1 VVSQDAG
8 EMTIEEE
15 YRQTACGSIP
25 VSDRTRG
32 LLRYFG
38 QRAEQSDPEW
48 AIAIRAVATLKPETV
63 RCYFGAE
70 YLMKFSGK
78 PSDEF
83 EEDSLAA
90 VTGLS
95 LDVVRGAILELAQS
109 KVYRQCGLN

>member
-1 VVSQDAG
+1 
-8 EMTIEEE
+8 MTMQEE
-15 YRQTACGSIP
+15 YLLTACGGIP
-25 VSDRTRG
+25 VTDRTRG

-48 AIAIRAVATLKPETV
+48 AIAIRAAATLKPETV
-63 RCYFGAE
+63 RCYLGAE
-70 YLMKFSGK
+70 YLMNFADK
-78 PSDEF
+78 PIGEF
-83 EEDSLAA
+83 EEDALAA

>member
-1 VVSQDAG
+1 
-8 EMTIEEE
+8 MTVEEE
-15 YRQTACGSIP
+15 YRQIACGGILVTP
-25 VSDRTRG
+25 RARG

-38 QRAEQSDPEW
+38 QRAEKEDPEW
-48 AIAIRAVATLKPETV
+48 AAGARIVATLKPETV

-70 YLMKFSGK
+70 YLMKFADR
-78 PSDEF
+78 PTDEF

-95 LDVVRGAILELAQS
+95 LDVVRGAILELAQR